1 MKNNLHG
8 STSAS
13 TPETSSGKSSD
24 SKPNVKR
31 TDRIGEVVK
40 NRQGLHLEI
49 VGYNNRHDMQVL
61 VRETGEHIEHAR
73 YDKFKAGKINADLYA
88 YCAPLRHR
96 VYKGAALFLAIVVI
110 VALVVGKCCGQ

>member
-1 MKNNLHG
+1 M
-8 STSAS
+8 
-13 TPETSSGKSSD
+13 TPKTSSGKSSD

-49 VGYNNRHDMQVL
+49 VGYHNRHDMEVL
-61 VRETGEHIEHAR
+61 VRETGERITRAR
-73 YDKFKAGKINADLYA
+73 YDQFKAGKIDADLDA

-96 VYKGAALFLAIVVI
+96 VYKGAFVFLAIVALI
-110 VALVVGKCCGQ
+110 ALVVGKCCGQ